1 MTRDEYQVVFI
12 QKNAE
17 IQNKHRM
24 SHIPVTSDTMQTRYS
39 RETTGASKQN

>member
-17 IQNKHRM
+17 TQNKHRM
-24 SHIPVTSDTMQTRYS
+24 SHMPLTSDTMRIRHS
-39 RETTGASKQN
+39 KETTETSKQN

>member
-17 IQNKHRM
+17 TQNKHRM
-24 SHIPVTSDTMQTRYS
+24 SHIPLTSDTMRTRYS
-39 RETTGASKQN
+39 RGTTGTSRQN

>member
-1 MTRDEYQVVFI
+1 MTHDEYQVLFI

-24 SHIPVTSDTMQTRYS
+24 SRIPLTSDTMRTPYS
-39 RETTGASKQN
+39 KGTTGASKQN

>member
-17 IQNKHRM
+17 AQNKHRM
-24 SHIPVTSDTMQTRYS
+24 SRIPLTSDTMRTRYS
-39 RETTGASKQN
+39 KGTTGASKQN

>member
-24 SHIPVTSDTMQTRYS
+24 SHTPITSDTMRTRYS
-39 RETTGASKQN
+39 RGTTGASRQN